1 MRVHRHHNKISAHGF
16 SLIELIIT
24 IALIGIVLSIAMIGF
39 NQWLTKSRVEA
50 QVKQMVSDI
59 SELRLRA
66 LTTKQRHSITLNAK
80 SYVFKSYSSENQLV
94 NNGTNISGGTHNVQF
109 GLKKTITDNYVG
121 EVFQLYENGMLT
133 DDNNVTVVS
142 PGVTVFLDFAGSAAT
157 DCFIMHT
164 VRVNPGKKSGATC
177 NDK

>member
-1 MRVHRHHNKISAHGF
+1 MRVHRHHNKLSAYGF
-16 SLIELIIT
+16 SLIELLIT

-59 SELRLRA
+59 SELRIRA
-66 LTTKQRHSITLNAK
+66 LTTKQRFNVTFEAN
-80 SYVFKSYSSENQLV
+80 SYIFKSYSSENQTKF
-94 NNGTNISGGTHNVQF
+94 NGNTIPGGTHNVTY
-109 GLKKTITDNYVG
+109 GLKKSTGAAYGG
-121 EVFQLYENGMLT
+121 EVFEIYENGMLA
-133 DDNNVTVVS
+133 DI
-142 PGVTVFLDFAGSAAT
+142 GGATVFLDYVGSAAT

-164 VRVNPGKKSGATC
+164 VRVNPGKKSGVTC

>member
-1 MRVHRHHNKISAHGF
+1 MCSRKYYKEISAHGF
-16 SLIELIIT
+16 SLVELIVV
-24 IALIGIVLSIAMIGF
+24 IAIIGVVLTIAMIGF

-59 SELRLRA
+59 SELRMRA
-66 LTTKQRHSITLNAK
+66 LTTKQRLNVTFEAN
-80 SYVFKSYSSENQLV
+80 SYIFKSYSSENQTKF
-94 NNGTNISGGTHNVQF
+94 NGDTIPGGTHNVTF
-109 GLKKTITDNYVG
+109 GLKKSTGAAYAG
-121 EVFQLYENGMLT
+121 EVFQIYENGMLADIGGT
-133 DDNNVTVVS
+133 
-142 PGVTVFLDFAGSAAT
+142 TVFLDYIGSAAT